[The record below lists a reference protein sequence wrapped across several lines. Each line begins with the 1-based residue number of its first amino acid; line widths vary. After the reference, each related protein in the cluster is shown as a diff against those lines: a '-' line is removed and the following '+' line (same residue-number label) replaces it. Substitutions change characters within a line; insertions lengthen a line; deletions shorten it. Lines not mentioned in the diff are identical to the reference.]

1 MFSSQKKKKLWGN
14 AFVNSLDLRISQY
27 VYTSKC
33 NVTRDKYT
41 QFYMSVK
48 QINLNKAHTL
58 GYIHGSNSRY
68 AKKLVA

>member
-1 MFSSQKKKKLWGN
+1 MLNVLITKKLWGN
-14 AFVNSLDLRISQY
+14 AFVNSLDLRFSQY
-27 VYTSKC
+27 VYTSKY
-33 NVTRDKYT
+33 NVIRDKYT